1 MMPEL
6 QRHAMGMKGKLL
18 VAGFVVALAAM
29 AIGPDLVTWA
39 SNGRPTP
46 FVRAFTNGDQD
57 YYADRLHRVILAGTP
72 TGNPY
77 FWEHRDVP
85 SRFALFEWAAA
96 AASPIKAVIGTDAT
110 LWHDLVRLVSV
121 MLTWLLLA
129 ALLRAW
135 ALPSRL
141 AALATAF
148 TVMASWGAYRSQ
160 EWYALE
166 TWFMPFHL
174 LGLLFA
180 GQALESRRSLARVLF
195 GLLAALS
202 FSTHPFAFAVGT
214 GGLGLTWLARSRSSW
229 RPAIVPF
236 VAWAALALTI
246 GLAFFGGHAA
256 GADTAAHAALIRA
269 PLIMS
274 HRPLNA
280 IIMAGAAGALCLVL
294 ACRRRFSRPEDRS
307 VWDLLAGTLAI
318 VPIIG
323 FSNLATGRYFVLEH
337 SEFLVVP
344 LVVLA
349 ATLVVGKPARRPGD
363 RVSRALGWV
372 GTSLVLV
379 YGIDLLIHTSIRAAL
394 VLGAYL
400 PYFAAVGALAAAALI
415 EGALKIPRA
424 AVALLLIVVASYPSI
439 FLWRINRHDAP
450 RHERAQG
457 FGPVLSKLQELPPG
471 VVMSDGEIAEQV
483 ARHTPHYNYWT
494 HRAWIDQATDAELL
508 ARWRGHLVF
517 FQATMPEV
525 PTKDVVRG
533 LRGMKDRACGVV
545 PTASASCPEAFADEQ
560 EAEAYIERQ
569 QQEARRE
576 AGTAFPP
583 PPYRFDYLVLDAV
596 HEERLPAAFAVSF
609 EAVWTDGRFTILRY
623 VQNPSS

>member
-1 MMPEL
+1 
-6 QRHAMGMKGKLL
+6 MGMKGKLL
-18 VAGFVVALAAM
+18 VAGFAVTLAAM
-29 AIGPDLVTWA
+29 AIGPDLVAWV
-39 SNGRPTP
+39 SNGRPAP

-57 YYADRLHRVILAGTP
+57 YYADRLHRTILAGAP
-72 TGNPY
+72 AGNPY

-96 AASPIKAVIGTDAT
+96 AASPIKAVIGTDAS

-129 ALLRAW
+129 TLLSVW

-141 AALATAF
+141 TALATAF
-148 TVMASWGAYRSQ
+148 AVMAFWGAYRSQ

-174 LGLLFA
+174 LGLWFA
-180 GQALESRRSLARVLF
+180 RQALESRRPLARVIF

-229 RPAIVPF
+229 RSAIVPF
-236 VAWAALALTI
+236 VTWAALALTI
-246 GLAFFGGHAA
+246 GLAFFGWHAA
-256 GADTAAHAALIRA
+256 GTDDAAREALIRA

-280 IIMAGAAGALCLVL
+280 VIMAGAAGVLCLVL
-294 ACRRRFSRPEDRS
+294 ACRRRFSRPEDQS
-307 VWDLLAGTLAI
+307 AWDLLAGTLGI
-318 VPIIG
+318 VPVIG
-323 FSNLATGRYFVLEH
+323 FSNLATGRYFVLDH

-344 LVVLA
+344 LAVLA
-349 ATLVVGKPARRPGD
+349 AALVFGKPAQRAGD
-363 RVSRALGWV
+363 RVSRALAWIGAC
-372 GTSLVLV
+372 LVLV
-379 YGIDLLIHTSIRAAL
+379 YGIDLLIHTSIRAFL
-394 VLGAYL
+394 VLGTYL
-400 PYFAAVGALAAAALI
+400 PYFTAAGTLAAAALMG
-415 EGALKIPRA
+415 GALKIPRA
-424 AVALLLIVVASYPSI
+424 AVAFLLIAAALYPSV
-439 FLWRINRHDAP
+439 FLWRVNRHDAP

-457 FGPVLSKLQELPPG
+457 LGPVLSKLQELPPG

-483 ARHTPHYNYWT
+483 ARHTPHYTYWT
-494 HRAWIDQATDAELL
+494 QRAWIDQATDAELL

-533 LRGMKDRACGVV
+533 LRGLKDKACGIV
-545 PTASASCPEAFADEQ
+545 PTASASCPEAFADEK
-560 EAEAYIERQ
+560 EAEAYIARL
-569 QQEARRE
+569 QQEARQE
-576 AGTAFPP
+576 AATAFR
-583 PPYRFDYLVLDAV
+583 PPYRLDYLVLDAV
-596 HEERLPAAFAVSF
+596 HDERLPDAFAVSF
-609 EAVWTDGRFTILRY
+609 EEIWTDGRFTIFRY
-623 VQNPSS
+623 LKTQ